1 MGLIFFHVLQRIQS
15 LKLVRVGSFISS
27 TREARIARRTAQIAQ
42 NEFHEE
48 AEELLYVPGITN

>member
-1 MGLIFFHVLQRIQS
+1 M
-15 LKLVRVGSFISS
+15 K
-27 TREARIARRTAQIAQ
+27 EARVTYRIVQIAQ